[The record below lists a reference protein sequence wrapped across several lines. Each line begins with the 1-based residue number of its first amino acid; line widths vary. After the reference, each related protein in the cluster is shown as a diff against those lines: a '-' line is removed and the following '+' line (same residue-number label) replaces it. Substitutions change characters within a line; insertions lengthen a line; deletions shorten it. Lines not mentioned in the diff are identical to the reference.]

1 MHPLHEYEQHL
12 TSKHIKTAGYKMHK
26 NFFEKVNIAQ
36 DSTIN
41 AKTISPN
48 LQEPNREDYQNKEKT
63 QLLKESVRSGYLP
76 QLDQSKGDP
85 LYR

>member
-1 MHPLHEYEQHL
+1 MHPLHNHIQYL
-12 TSKHIKTAGYKMHK
+12 SSKHIKTAGYKMHK
-26 NFFEKVNIAQ
+26 NLFETVNIAQ

-85 LYR
+85 LYH